1 MATKQEH
8 RSLDRA
14 HFNHLKK
21 HIPGYQKNYDIC
33 LNWLLGIGAIQVS
46 TAAEYAIANQIGSR
60 VIGHNRADLNC
71 GSEVKLATAR
81 ISSYGRSY
89 SAPVTNIS
97 GKTGDLLV
105 QVYERHRDSFY
116 LFRIPHSSYSHIK
129 SSSNIEIPFYLDG
142 EPRKSNTWWQ
152 YEVQKWA

>member
-14 HFNHLKK
+14 HFNQLKR
-21 HIPGYQKNYDIC
+21 HIPGYRRQYDRC

-46 TAAEYAIANQIGSR
+46 TAAEYAIAKQIGSR
-60 VIGHNRADLNC
+60 VIGHDRADLTC

-89 SAPVTNIS
+89 SAPITNIA

-105 QVYERHRDSFY
+105 QVYERHRDCFY
-116 LFRIPHSSYSHIK
+116 LFRIPHSAYGHIK
-129 SSSNIEIPFYLDG
+129 ASSNIEIPFYLDG
-142 EPRKSNTWWQ
+142 EPRKSNAWWR
-152 YEVQKWA
+152 YEVQRWA